1 MTDIE
6 TLRELL
12 AGRDCED
19 TTFFTNPDYATAIM
33 GLSDD
38 DRVIYSYDD
47 MVKYLMDMDG
57 MEYDEA
63 MEFIDYNTIRTIPYT
78 GEKAPIIC
86 YSIE

>member
-6 TLRELL
+6 TWRKLLTERE
-12 AGRDCED
+12 CED
-19 TTFFTNPDYATAIM
+19 TTFFTNPEYATAII
-33 GLSDD
+33 GLSGD

-47 MVKYLMDMDG
+47 MVKYLMETDG